1 MLEQPSSRDAA
12 PIPVGTV
19 PTPQIGV
26 RPLHALLSVVLPVY
40 NEVRGLPA
48 LLQGLR
54 EALEPLDLRQELI
67 FVDDGSSDGS
77 GDWLTTLATVD
88 ERVTLIQLA
97 RNFGH
102 QAAVQAGLAEAR
114 GDAVVVMDS
123 DLQDD
128 PRAIARFLEQW
139 RTGADVVYAIRTQ
152 RKEAWWK
159 RLLFAG
165 FYRVLRSVAE
175 VPIPLDAGNF
185 GLLDRRVVDEL
196 NALPEHSRFYAGLR
210 SWVGYRQTGIPVER
224 LVRYDGRPRVSWWG
238 LVTLAKTALLSFST
252 APVTAFYVVAGV
264 CFASALML
272 GGWGLATALMHVSP
286 GSGLATAVLASGF
299 GGLNALGIAV
309 LGEYLLQIL
318 AEVRGRPLYCI
329 DKIHRGRRR
338 RRSPSNGAPSMN
350 HAELHSDRGPPLR
363 GLHETE
369 NSPLAATAGA
379 NH

>member
-1 MLEQPSSRDAA
+1 MLEQPASRDAA
-12 PIPVGTV
+12 SNLPGKAASPSNAA
-19 PTPQIGV
+19 
-26 RPLHALLSVVLPVY
+26 RPARARLSIVLPVF

-54 EALEPLDLRQELI
+54 EAIEPLDVHQELI
-67 FVDDGSSDGS
+67 FVDDGSTDGS
-77 GDWLTTLATVD
+77 GGWLAALAAVD
-88 ERVTLIQLA
+88 ERVTVIQLA

-102 QAAVQAGLAEAR
+102 QAAVQAGLSEAR

-128 PRAIARFLEQW
+128 PQAIARFLECW
-139 RTGADVVYAIRTQ
+139 RAGADVVYAVRTQ

-185 GLLDRRVVDEL
+185 GLIDRRVVDEL
-196 NALPEHSRFYAGLR
+196 NSLPEHSRFYAGLR

-224 LVRYDGRPRVSWWG
+224 LVRYDGRPRVSLG
-238 LVTLAKTALLSFST
+238 SLLNLAKTALLSFST
-252 APVTAFYVVAGV
+252 APVTAFYLIAGACFVTALSLGCYGLVAATGRMD
-264 CFASALML
+264 SGPWL
-272 GGWGLATALMHVSP
+272 GAAMLAT
-286 GSGLATAVLASGF
+286 GF
-299 GGLNALGIAV
+299 GGLNAIGIAV

-318 AEVRGRPLYCI
+318 KEVRGRPLYCI
-329 DKIHRGRRR
+329 DKVHRGRRLR
-338 RRSPSNGAPSMN
+338 RLSSRFHEAENETDAVFDRDTVHRAP
-350 HAELHSDRGPPLR
+350 
-363 GLHETE
+363 E
-369 NSPLAATAGA
+369 NSEITPVTATAGA